1 MRRPPPRSTRTD
13 TLFPYT
19 TLFRSQKDLV
29 AVLVLEAVDLVFDAW
44 AIARADALD
53 HPGKHRRA
61 VEAAADNVVRF
72 GVGGRQMAGHLAR
85 MLATRADKR
94 KHRRRRIAW
103 LRRQD
108 VPVDRAA
115 VKARRR
121 AGLQAADTRRP

>member
-1 MRRPPPRSTRTD
+1 
-13 TLFPYT
+13 
-19 TLFRSQKDLV
+19 
-29 AVLVLEAVDLVFDAW
+29 
-44 AIARADALD
+44 
-53 HPGKHRRA
+53 
-61 VEAAADNVVRF
+61 
-72 GVGGRQMAGHLAR
+72 MAGHLAR

-121 AGLQAADTRRP
+121 AGLQAADTRMQFAQSRGQRIARWSAGATALLVYHAGVGATPEQRAGGQGMGRVSCREIVWQDGETSGGVG

>member
-1 MRRPPPRSTRTD
+1 
-13 TLFPYT
+13 
-19 TLFRSQKDLV
+19 
-29 AVLVLEAVDLVFDAW
+29 
-44 AIARADALD
+44 
-53 HPGKHRRA
+53 
-61 VEAAADNVVRF
+61 
-72 GVGGRQMAGHLAR
+72 MAGHLAR

-121 AGLQAADTRRP
+121 AGLQAADTRMQFAQSRGQRIARWIAGATALMVCHADVDATTEKRAGGQDHRGRVERQAEPGDDAAYRTAFRSEEQTSELQSL

>member
-1 MRRPPPRSTRTD
+1 
-13 TLFPYT
+13 
-19 TLFRSQKDLV
+19 
-29 AVLVLEAVDLVFDAW
+29 
-44 AIARADALD
+44 
-53 HPGKHRRA
+53 
-61 VEAAADNVVRF
+61 
-72 GVGGRQMAGHLAR
+72 MAGHLAR

-121 AGLQAADTRRP
+121 AGLQAADTRMQFAQSRGQRIARWLAGATSLLVCHAYVASATNKPAGGHGHPGREER